1 MGSEKWGS
9 GPGQGTCRTAGK
21 DRKVRLI
28 LFDNITMGMAYTA
41 AQAQGFLGEKNI
53 PDAIRTVPVANSLKS
68 KVKYFIPVYFISIF
82 CIINQNFD

>member
-41 AQAQGFLGEKNI
+41 AVQRKRKDFWVKKI
-53 PDAIRTVPVANSLKS
+53 SLTLY
-68 KVKYFIPVYFISIF
+68 VRYR
-82 CIINQNFD
+82 